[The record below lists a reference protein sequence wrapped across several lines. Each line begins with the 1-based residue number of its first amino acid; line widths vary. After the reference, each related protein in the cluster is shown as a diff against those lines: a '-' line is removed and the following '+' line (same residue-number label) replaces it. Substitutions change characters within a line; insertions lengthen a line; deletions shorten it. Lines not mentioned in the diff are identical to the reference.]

1 MFWDDYIYDE
11 KMDSFQEGVNMFAK
25 CLDLVVAG
33 NTDEEIAAALEEDLE
48 DVQDMI
54 DKARGLWEE
63 IQTMQALAGS

>member
-11 KMDSFQEGVNMFAK
+11 KMDSFQEGINMFEK
-25 CLDLVVAG
+25 CLGLVVAG

-48 DVQDMI
+48 DAQKLI

-63 IQTMQALAGS
+63 IQTMQAQAGS